1 MKCPGCGA
9 KYSGKKCPNC
19 GRHTDP
25 QEGSKRITRIA
36 VIAIVA
42 IFVVVIAY
50 VLISNYLYFS
60 GINDMIKN
68 IIG

>member
-19 GRHTDP
+19 GQHTDP
-25 QEGSKRITRIA
+25 QEDSKRITRIA
-36 VIAIVA
+36 FIAIVA
-42 IFVVVIAY
+42 LFVVVIAY

>member
-1 MKCPGCGA
+1 MKCPGCGT

-25 QEGSKRITRIA
+25 GAESKKITRIA
-36 VIAIVA
+36 FIAIVLVIVA
-42 IFVVVIAY
+42 VILYYLFVVKSY
-50 VLISNYLYFS
+50 YDGLQ
-60 GINDMIKN
+60 GIVDR

>member
-1 MKCPGCGA
+1 MKCPGCGE

-25 QEGSKRITRIA
+25 QEESKRITRIA
-36 VIAIVA
+36 FIAMVA
-42 IFVVVIAY
+42 LFAAAIAY
-50 VLISNYLYFS
+50 VLISNYIYFS
-60 GINDMIKN
+60 WINDMIKN

>member
-19 GRHTDP
+19 GRHTDT

-36 VIAIVA
+36 FIAIVA